1 LDPALVNETI
11 VMLVEKLEPLGQR
24 IWEAYTRQVVIDGI
38 LAILIMGIYVGLSI
52 YGVQRLWPIAKED
65 TIDSTAA
72 WICIA
77 VILLFAFIVFVI
89 GIAYGRCIINPDY
102 CAVQR
107 LLEHAIPGKY

>member
-1 LDPALVNETI
+1 MDPKLVNETI
-11 VMLVEKLEPLGQR
+11 SILAEKLEPLGQR
-24 IWEAYTRQVVIDGI
+24 VWEAYVKQVVIDGI
-38 LAILIMGIYVGLSI
+38 LAILITSIYVGLSI

-65 TIDSTAA
+65 TIDSTAT
-72 WICIA
+72 WMCIA

-107 LLEHAIPGKY
+107 LLEHATPGT